1 MMPPPIP
8 ALATI
13 LLAQAQAPAQAPGD
27 PASPMQVLLQM
38 LPLALIGAAAW
49 MLLIK
54 PERDRM
60 RKQQGVLS
68 GLKKND
74 RVLTA
79 AGIYGT
85 VANVDRDSGR
95 VTLRI
100 DEAANVKIQVAISSI
115 ASVLD
120 GAGDASP
127 GAG

>member
-1 MMPPPIP
+1 MPPLPLP
-8 ALATI
+8 PVATI
-13 LLAQAQAPAQAPGD
+13 LLAQAQGEPAGPAQ
-27 PASPMQVLLQM
+27 VLMQM
-38 LPLALIGAAAW
+38 LPLVLIGAAAW

-54 PERDRM
+54 PERERM
-60 RKQQGVLS
+60 RKQQEVLS

-74 RVLTA
+74 RVLTT

-85 VANVDRDSGR
+85 VANVDRDAGR

-115 ASVLD
+115 ASVLE
-120 GAGDASP
+120 GAGDATP

>member
-1 MMPPPIP
+1 MPPLPP
-8 ALATI
+8 TAVATI
-13 LLAQAQAPAQAPGD
+13 LLAQAQAE

-49 MLLIK
+49 VLLIK
-54 PERDRM
+54 PERERM
-60 RKQQGVLS
+60 RKQQDVLA

-85 VANVDRDSGR
+85 VANVDRDAGR

-115 ASVLD
+115 ASVLEGSGD
-120 GAGDASP
+120 GSPTAG
-127 GAG
+127 

>member
-1 MMPPPIP
+1 MPPVPLT
-8 ALATI
+8 AVATI
-13 LLAQAQAPAQAPGD
+13 LLAQAQGE

-54 PERDRM
+54 PERERM
-60 RKQQGVLS
+60 RKQQDVLA

-85 VANVDRDSGR
+85 VANVDRDAGR

-115 ASVLD
+115 ASVLEGSGD
-120 GAGDASP
+120 GSPTAG
-127 GAG
+127 

>member
-1 MMPPPIP
+1 MIVLPLP
-8 ALATI
+8 AVAMI
-13 LLAQAQAPAQAPGD
+13 LLAQAPGE
-27 PASPMQVLLQM
+27 PASPAQIILQM

-60 RKQQGVLS
+60 RKQQEVLS

-85 VANVDRDSGR
+85 VANVDRDAGR

-100 DEAANVKIQVAISSI
+100 DEASNVKIQVAISSI
-115 ASVLD
+115 ASVLEGSGD
-120 GAGDASP
+120 TPPTAG
-127 GAG
+127 

>member
-1 MMPPPIP
+1 MPSLPLPPV
-8 ALATI
+8 ATI
-13 LLAQAQAPAQAPGD
+13 LLAQAQGEPAGPAQ
-27 PASPMQVLLQM
+27 VLMQM
-38 LPLALIGAAAW
+38 LPLVLIGAAAW

-54 PERDRM
+54 PERERM
-60 RKQQGVLS
+60 RKQQEVLS

-74 RVLTA
+74 RVLTT

-85 VANVDRDSGR
+85 VANVDRDAGR

-115 ASVLD
+115 ASVLE
-120 GAGDASP
+120 GAGDATP

>member
-1 MMPPPIP
+1 
-8 ALATI
+8 
-13 LLAQAQAPAQAPGD
+13 
-27 PASPMQVLLQM
+27 M

-60 RKQQGVLS
+60 RKQQDVLS

-74 RVLTA
+74 RVLTS

-85 VANVDRDSGR
+85 VANVDRDAGR

-115 ASVLD
+115 ASVLE

-127 GAG
+127 TAG

>member
-1 MMPPPIP
+1 MPRLPLTPV
-8 ALATI
+8 AAI
-13 LLAQAQAPAQAPGD
+13 LLAQAQGGD
-27 PASPMQVLLQM
+27 PASPAQVLMQV
-38 LPLALIGAAAW
+38 LPLALIGMAAW

-60 RKQQGVLS
+60 RTQQGVLAA
-68 GLKKND
+68 LKKND

-85 VANVDRDSGR
+85 VVNVDRDTGR

-120 GAGDASP
+120 GAGETAP
-127 GAG
+127 GT

>member
-1 MMPPPIP
+1 MIDLPLP
-8 ALATI
+8 AVAMI
-13 LLAQAQAPAQAPGD
+13 LLAQAQGE
-27 PASPMQVLLQM
+27 PASPAQIILQM

-60 RKQQGVLS
+60 RKQQEVLS

-85 VANVDRDSGR
+85 VANVDRDAGR

-100 DEAANVKIQVAISSI
+100 DEASNVKIQVAISSI
-115 ASVLD
+115 ASVLEGSGD
-120 GAGDASP
+120 TSPTAG
-127 GAG
+127 